1 MNRNFGVFVLLMMTM
16 AQQPSPPD
24 TNDLGVIKG
33 TVVDPDGKPV
43 EDARVYAASDHYPP
57 MSRPYSVT
65 TTNANG
71 EFVLDRVI
79 PATDIVIHAHKDS
92 DYYMDVIF
100 AFHNPPKLEMPEVG
114 VKSGETVT
122 GVRVQLMPKAG
133 KLRLNV
139 RDAKTKEL
147 IVGIG
152 YKFCREDHPT
162 YYLGGGGQSDRE
174 IFMPI
179 GVGISFQIEADDG
192 HHKKWEYR
200 DPKTGSR
207 YFRAK
212 SGETTTMDVYLRK
225 K

>member
-1 MNRNFGVFVLLMMTM
+1 MMM
-16 AQQPSPPD
+16 AAAQQPSPPAAD
-24 TNDLGVIKG
+24 DLGVIKG
-33 TVVDPDGKPV
+33 TVVDPGGMPV

-65 TTNANG
+65 TTNAKG

-79 PATDIVIHAHKDS
+79 PAPDVVIHAYKDS

-114 VKSGETVT
+114 VKPGETVT
-122 GVRVQLMPKAG
+122 GVTVRLMPKAA

-139 RDAKTKEL
+139 RDANTKEL
-147 IVGIG
+147 ILGIG
-152 YKFCREDHPT
+152 FLFCREDNPT
-162 YYLGGGGQSDRE
+162 HCLGGGGESDRDQ
-174 IFMPI
+174 FMPI
-179 GVGISFQIEADDG
+179 GVGISIKIEADDG
-192 HHKKWEYR
+192 KHKKWEYR
-200 DPKTGSR
+200 DPRTGSR

-212 SGETTTMDVYLRK
+212 SGETTKMDVYLRK